1 METNNVLGLL
11 GLCGTGAGTVVW
23 WMFRSL
29 AARVDSTEREL
40 AAYKLHVA
48 ETYVTSNELGK
59 AIDAFNRSID
69 AIFAKL
75 ERIENKLDT
84 KQDKN

>member
-1 METNNVLGLL
+1 MDYTTVVSIGSLVAT
-11 GLCGTGAGTVVW
+11 GTSTVVW
-23 WMFRSL
+23 YMFRRL
-29 AARVDSTEREL
+29 QGEVDANKEAL

-69 AIFAKL
+69 AVFAKL

-84 KQDKN
+84 KADK

>member
-1 METNNVLGLL
+1 MDNTVLYIG
-11 GLCGTGAGTVVW
+11 GTVATGVGAVAFW
-23 WMFRSL
+23 IFRSL
-29 AARVDSTEREL
+29 VARVDALEKDS

-69 AIFAKL
+69 AVFAKL

-84 KQDKN
+84 KQDK

>member
-1 METNNVLGLL
+1 MDNTVIYIG
-11 GLCGTGAGTVVW
+11 GAVATGIGTVAFW
-23 WMFRSL
+23 IFRSL
-29 AARVDSTEREL
+29 VARVDATEKDL
-40 AAYKLHVA
+40 AAYKLHVS
-48 ETYVTSNELGK
+48 ESYVTSNELGK

-84 KQDKN
+84 KADK

>member
-1 METNNVLGLL
+1 METNNVLTLV

-29 AARVDSTEREL
+29 AARVDNNERDL

-48 ETYVTSNELGK
+48 EAYVTSNELGK

-69 AIFAKL
+69 AIFTKL
-75 ERIENKLDT
+75 DRIESKVDNKA
-84 KQDKN
+84 DKP

>member
-1 METNNVLGLL
+1 MDNTVLYIG
-11 GLCGTGAGTVVW
+11 GAVASGIGAVAF
-23 WMFRSL
+23 WMLRSMVARIE
-29 AARVDSTEREL
+29 AAERDL

-69 AIFAKL
+69 AIFTKL
-75 ERIENKLDT
+75 DRIESKVDS
-84 KQDKN
+84 KADK

>member
-1 METNNVLGLL
+1 MDFNGLL
-11 GLCGTGAGTVVW
+11 GLVGIGATGSGTVIW
-23 WMFRSL
+23 WMFRSV
-29 AARVDSTEREL
+29 AARVDATEKEL

-69 AIFAKL
+69 ALFAKL
-75 ERIENKLDT
+75 ERIEEKLD
-84 KQDKN
+84 KKADK

>member
-1 METNNVLGLL
+1 MDNTVLYVG
-11 GLCGTGAGTVVW
+11 GAVASGVGAVAF

-29 AARVDSTEREL
+29 VSRVDANEKDL
-40 AAYKLHVA
+40 ANYKLHVA
-48 ETYVTSNELGK
+48 ENFVTSNELGK

-69 AIFAKL
+69 AVFAKL